1 MADQAS
7 RLICVMRRTPPKVT
21 EGGALLIIAV
31 MSGNQSPNNDSGRRI
46 DESLVH
52 ALDALLREA
61 NVSSAANRLGIAQS
75 AMSRLLKSL
84 RALTGDELL
93 VRVGNKMVLT
103 ERAESLILP
112 TRRLLADM
120 SQLREGASEFE
131 PFHAQIT
138 FRFASYDFL
147 PARFFA
153 GIMARVMRASPGSNV
168 VLTTLRT
175 HADQYRM
182 LGEGELDA
190 LITIHD
196 EAPPHLRV
204 VNLLTDKVVCLMRKG
219 HPLLRAPLTE
229 GAYKGAR
236 HLGSVDASLG
246 RHGSIPSALWAHRDM
261 NIHAAV
267 QAQYLGLT
275 GEILVETDLVFAT
288 GQTFASSLAK
298 SYELAMLPFPVDV
311 PPICYRM
318 LWHERAHRNSAQKWF
333 REQIISAAKDL
344 KAPARPA

>member
-1 MADQAS
+1 MISA
-7 RLICVMRRTPPKVT
+7 
-21 EGGALLIIAV
+21 
-31 MSGNQSPNNDSGRRI
+31 MSGKQPLNNDPRRRI
-46 DESLVH
+46 DESLVQ
-52 ALDALLREA
+52 ALDALLREG

-84 RALTGDELL
+84 RELTGDELL
-93 VRVGNKMVLT
+93 VRVGNRMILT
-103 ERAESLILP
+103 ERAELLILP

-120 SQLREGASEFE
+120 SQLREGDGEFNPSE
-131 PFHAQIT
+131 AQIT

-147 PARFFA
+147 PARFFS
-153 GIMARVMRASPGSNV
+153 GIMARVTRASPGSSV

-175 HADQYRM
+175 HVDQYRM

-190 LITIHD
+190 VITIHD

-219 HPLLRAPLTE
+219 HPLLKMPFTE
-229 GAYKGAR
+229 EAYKSAR
-236 HLGSVDASLG
+236 HLGSVDASMG
-246 RHGSIPSALWAHRDM
+246 RQGAAPNALSVHREM
-261 NIHAAV
+261 NIQPTV

-275 GEILVETDLVFAT
+275 GDILVETDLVFAT

-298 SYELAMLPFPVDV
+298 KYELVMLPFPADV
-311 PPICYRM
+311 PPLHYRL

-333 REQIISAAKDL
+333 REQIVSAAKDL
-344 KAPARPA
+344 KSLSEAG